1 MIYTFLLMICAIG
14 VFIAYRDDIKRVVL
28 YIKEKELFKKRKEAI
43 DYWVMKKRKSKMD
56 KELFSSSIILK
67 NLSLVQGD
75 NAFSADYMYE
85 KLMENS
91 VVLKPVYGQMLT
103 LYRSRNNSE
112 AFKVLPSVVG
122 TKASKNFAIILS
134 KLEKLN
140 PAELAKQMEVFQRSM
155 MGNRVTYAIKRVQRN
170 SLVLTVLATVTVF
183 VLLLNFIVVVV
194 LLDTIDTLNQL
205 FI

>member
-1 MIYTFLLMICAIG
+1 MFLLIICVIG
-14 VFIAYRDDIKRVVL
+14 VFIAYRDDMTRVVI
-28 YIKEKELFKKRKEAI
+28 YIKEKDLFKKRKEAI
-43 DYWVMKKRKSKMD
+43 DYWVMKKRKNKMD

-140 PAELAKQMEVFQRSM
+140 PAELAKQMEVFQKSM

>member
-1 MIYTFLLMICAIG
+1 MIYMFLLIICVIG
-14 VFIAYRDDIKRVVL
+14 VFIAYRDDMTRVVI
-28 YIKEKELFKKRKEAI
+28 YIKEKDLFKKRKEAI

-140 PAELAKQMEVFQRSM
+140 PSELAKQMDVFQRSM

>member
-1 MIYTFLLMICAIG
+1 MIYIFLLIICVIG
-14 VFIAYRDDIKRVVL
+14 VFIAYRDDMTRVAT
-28 YIKEKELFKKRKEAI
+28 YIKEKDLFKKRKEAI

-140 PAELAKQMEVFQRSM
+140 PAELAKQMDVFQRSM

>member
-1 MIYTFLLMICAIG
+1 MIYTFLLIICAIG
-14 VFIAYRDDIKRVVL
+14 VFIAYRDDMTRVAI
-28 YIKEKELFKKRKEAI
+28 YIKEKDLFKKRKEAI

-140 PAELAKQMEVFQRSM
+140 PAELAKQMDVFQRSM

>member
-1 MIYTFLLMICAIG
+1 MIYTVLFIICSAGIYV
-14 VFIAYRDDIKRVVL
+14 VFEEDLKKSVGIIKGKVRL
-28 YIKEKELFKKRKEAI
+28 EKRKETI
-43 DYWVMKKRKSKMD
+43 DYWVMKKRKNKMD

-75 NAFSADYMYE
+75 VVFSADYMYE

-103 LYRSRNNSE
+103 LYRNQKNSE
-112 AFKVLPSVVG
+112 AFRVLPSIIG

-140 PAELAKQMEVFQRSM
+140 PSELAKQMEVFQKSM
-155 MGNRVTYAIKRVQRN
+155 MENRMTYAIKRVQRS
-170 SLVLTVLATVTVF
+170 SLILTVLATITVF
-183 VLLLNFIVVVV
+183 TLLLNFVVVV
-194 LLDTIDTLNQL
+194 VFLDTIETLNNL